1 MQPEEPGI
9 QQAFSPGFFQPQ
21 EVSASGCECATFTRN
36 VKVKVSQSC
45 LTLSPHELYSPW
57 NSPGQNT
64 GMGSHSLLQGIFPTQ
79 GSNSGLPHCR
89 RILYQLSRQGSSR
102 NTEVGSLSLLRWV
115 FWTQES
121 NRGLLHCRQIL
132 YPPSY
137 EGTPSNS
144 PGSTL
149 GACMQQE
156 HINKDKPIQRY
167 LTLEA
172 LLSQEPWVGGAVI

>member
-64 GMGSHSLLQGIFPTQ
+64 GMGSHSLLQGIFPGIKPECPAVQ
-79 GSNSGLPHCR
+79 
-89 RILYQLSRQGSSR
+89 
-102 NTEVGSLSLLRWV
+102 
-115 FWTQES
+115 
-121 NRGLLHCRQIL
+121 QIL
-132 YPPSY
+132 SCLSHQGNLWMYTYIQNLRSVLGTVYASMWLPS
-137 EGTPSNS
+137 PKKFFWSLVAIII
-144 PGSTL
+144 PA
-149 GACMQQE
+149 ACL
-156 HINKDKPIQRY
+156 ISRS
-167 LTLEA
+167 LERGR
-172 LLSQEPWVGGAVI
+172 SKGQII